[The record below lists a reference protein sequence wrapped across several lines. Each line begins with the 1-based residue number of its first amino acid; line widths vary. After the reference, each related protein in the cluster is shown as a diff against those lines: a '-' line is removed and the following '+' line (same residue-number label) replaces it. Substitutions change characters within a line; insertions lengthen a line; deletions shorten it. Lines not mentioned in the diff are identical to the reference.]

1 VSSRLSGSGG
11 IPLKILLIGVG
22 RWGEQHLRVLTD
34 LGVEVWVADLDP
46 SRLERAAPAFGVD
59 RTRAVRDFRA
69 ALGEVDAVDLVT
81 PADSH
86 LALATECLE
95 SGKDCFI
102 EKPVARTLAEAR
114 ALAEVAERTGRI
126 VQVGHIFRFHPATE
140 IICQRLAEGR
150 LGQIRYVAGRFA
162 GFKRPRTDVGV
173 TQTDAIHYFDLFT
186 YVLGQRPAAVTAVL
200 RDYLGRGLDDL
211 SFVTVE
217 YGTIPAF
224 IEAGYF
230 TPVAFRDCLVV
241 GSEGSLV
248 ADFGQFEVTVFRN
261 LHERSDGHWV
271 ARAEGRE
278 TIKVAGEEPLRGELG
293 AFLEAVRSRQ
303 APLVRVAD
311 GVLALHVV
319 EAARLSS
326 RLGRRVTLEEVS

>member
-1 VSSRLSGSGG
+1 
-11 IPLKILLIGVG
+11 
-22 RWGEQHLRVLTD
+22 
-34 LGVEVWVADLDP
+34 
-46 SRLERAAPAFGVD
+46 
-59 RTRAVRDFRA
+59 
-69 ALGEVDAVDLVT
+69 VDLVT

-102 EKPVARTLAEAR
+102 EKPVARTLAQAR
-114 ALAEVAERTGRI
+114 ALAEVARRTGRV
-126 VQVGHIFRFHPATE
+126 VQVGHIFRFHPVTE
-140 IICQRLAEGR
+140 VIRQRLEEGR
-150 LGQIRYVAGRFA
+150 LGQIRYVSGRFA

-186 YVLGQRPAAVTAVL
+186 YVLGHRPSAVTAVL

-217 YGTIPAF
+217 YGAIPAF
-224 IEAGYF
+224 VEAGYF

-241 GSEGSLV
+241 GSEGSLG

-261 LHERSDGHWV
+261 LHERSDGRWV

-278 TIKVAGEEPLRGELG
+278 TTKVAGPEPLRRELE

-303 APLVRVAD
+303 APLVGVAD
-311 GVLALHVV
+311 GLLALTVV
-319 EAARLSS
+319 EAAHLSS
-326 RLGRRVTLEEVS
+326 RLGRRVTLEEIA